1 MLTSVAIFFL
11 VLLAIN
17 TCAIAWLAS
26 VMFRSTAKVDL
37 RMVARRI
44 ADELL
49 ADFSAETLDRQ
60 GTDQFVR
67 TRYMQLV
74 ARHGLPDGYAQRVA
88 NMVWGLLQQ
97 AEGDT
102 VEPTAREFSFY
113 S

>member
-1 MLTSVAIFFL
+1 MLTSITLFFL
-11 VLLAIN
+11 ILLAIN
-17 TCAIAWLAS
+17 TCAVAWLAS
-26 VMFRSTAKVDL
+26 VMLCGNARVDL

-49 ADFSAETLDRQ
+49 ADFDATGLDRQ

-74 ARHGLPDGYAQRVA
+74 TRHGLPEGYAQRVA
-88 NMVWGLLQQ
+88 NMVWGILQQ

-113 S
+113 N